1 MLLRGEEWQNMNR
14 LIGNSPIRSILGLM
28 VLLSISAGAQKPETI
43 QAQAFGTTTQAGR
56 TFGITIR
63 IESYSTPEDQKTLI
77 DAFSK
82 GGHNALV
89 DALSKMKGRGRVAIT
104 TGGVG
109 YQIAYI
115 RNIPTPTGRTIR
127 IITDRPINI
136 GEATFSTRSED
147 YDLTLMEIHL
157 NDSDEDKSSGNLI
170 VGGRFMVDKK
180 KKQIEFES
188 YQATPWRLTA
198 IMER

>member
-1 MLLRGEEWQNMNR
+1 MKR
-14 LIGNSPIRSILGLM
+14 LIRNSPTRTILGLM
-28 VLLSISAGAQKPETI
+28 VLLSISAGAQKSETI
-43 QAQAFGTTTQAGR
+43 QAQAFGTTTQSGK
-56 TFGITIR
+56 TFGITVR

-82 GGHNALV
+82 GGHDALV

-115 RNIPTPTGRTIR
+115 RNIPTPTGRTIHL
-127 IITDRPINI
+127 ITDRPINI
-136 GEATFSTRSED
+136 GEAMFSTRSED

-157 NDSDEDKSSGNLI
+157 NDADKDKSSGNLV
-170 VGGRFMVDKK
+170 VGGRFTVDKK

-188 YQATPWRLTA
+188 YHATPWRLTA

>member
-1 MLLRGEEWQNMNR
+1 MNR
-14 LIGNSPIRSILGLM
+14 SIGNSFSRTILGL
-28 VLLSISAGAQKPETI
+28 LISLSISAVAQKSETI

-63 IESYSTPEDQKTLI
+63 IESYSTPTDQKTLI
-77 DAFSK
+77 DAFNK
-82 GGHNALV
+82 GGHDALV
-89 DALSKMKGRGRVAIT
+89 DALGKMKARGRIAIT
-104 TGGVG
+104 GGGVG

-115 RNIPTPTGRTIR
+115 RNIPTAKGRTIR

-136 GEATFSTRSED
+136 GEATLNTRSED
-147 YDLTLMEIHL
+147 YDLTLLEIHL
-157 NDSDEDKSSGNLI
+157 DDADKDKSAGNLI
-170 VGGRFMVDKK
+170 VGGRFAVNKK

-188 YQATPWRLTA
+188 YQATPWRLTG

>member
-1 MLLRGEEWQNMNR
+1 MNS
-14 LIGNSPIRSILGLM
+14 LIGNSPTRNILGLM
-28 VLLSISAGAQKPETI
+28 MLLSISAGAQKSETI

-56 TFGITIR
+56 SFGITVR
-63 IESYSTPEDQKTLI
+63 IQSYSTPTDQKTLI
-77 DAFSK
+77 DAFNK

-89 DALSKMKGRGRVAIT
+89 DALSKMKARGRVAIT
-104 TGGVG
+104 GGGVG

-115 RNIPTPTGRTIR
+115 RNIPTPKGRTIR

-136 GEATFSTRSED
+136 GEATFNTRSED

-157 NDSDEDKSSGNLI
+157 DDADKDKSTGNLI
-170 VGGRFMVDKK
+170 VGGRFMVNKK

-188 YQATPWRLTA
+188 YQATPWRLA
-198 IMER
+198 GIMER